1 VIVRSRRRYIELVA
15 KKNKKRLDGNG
26 FHGSL
31 SDGESQE
38 LLELEDLLP
47 MEALETFHLLA
58 LREAYDAQRSGED
71 STDGIRDTGAGDEA
85 LTPNRRQR
93 GRTNPFR
100 ILSGGGRERRRR
112 ATLSNELQNEVSGR
126 APEVRPPMQSPRR
139 QESGVNLPQHNSLSL
154 LEAMTLRL
162 GKKVYFILWKLHDAT
177 VNLVFLGTKGKTPL
191 AHASLRSSGT
201 IRSFGKAKRD
211 FFFDVC
217 QFDMFHRD
225 DRVMFLRSPESESLS
240 EDEESDS
247 DTSLDG
253 DATVASTLSID
264 DSVVGA
270 PDLVTSSRFLALP
283 PRGVVCRLAAGKDL
297 GKLTLSLSAHPAT
310 LVWTTALFDSFS
322 EFLSVRTAE
331 EQDDLALVIQN
342 AATPL
347 ARKAQLAL
355 LSPASVSLHLNVSAP
370 KIWVPISSQDSPGS
384 LFLDA
389 GTVKVASVKDEGD
402 TYMQWD
408 VQSRDIRVNFI
419 RGRSLRFS
427 NDDVFLS
434 RMIETANRAET
445 AIIRPV
451 HLSIEARNKVVYDSD
466 GFNLQEGEPAVSG
479 LARGVDVV
487 MSPISLN
494 LVDAEVLA
502 RVFGKWYGRIV
513 TRVRRRS
520 LANSV
525 ADQEIRES
533 QSTRN
538 DKTPRFDHNLI
549 PRVLTMNISRLEVAL
564 EGHSKS
570 FTSVDDRSVTSQ
582 DSYHEVAPAKRTYII
597 DVDGIAIRQCMKGQ
611 IKRTLFFVMDASI
624 ARLRDGSGYSPLK
637 GQREVSDAQY
647 AILSRASDIRDDS
660 SQPTE
665 ILRVSLVHNGHEHLD
680 EVEIDVESV
689 ILRVTPT
696 TLKDCAKAFRR
707 IAEFAQ
713 LVTREMERKV
723 HEEGRKARR
732 LDRQGKS
739 LLSAGPEHRVSRQ
752 SHHPTFQPSQR
763 LI

>member
-1 VIVRSRRRYIELVA
+1 VIVQSRRRYIELVA
-15 KKNKKRLDGNG
+15 KKNKKPLEGNG

-31 SDGESQE
+31 SDIESQE

-58 LREAYDAQRSGED
+58 LRGAYDAQQSGD
-71 STDGIRDTGAGDEA
+71 VLNDGIRATGIAGAGGDA
-85 LTPNRRQR
+85 LTPNRRPR

-100 ILSGGGRERRRR
+100 ILGGGGRERRRR
-112 ATLSNELQNEVSGR
+112 APYNDLPSDMTMNP
-126 APEVRPPMQSPRR
+126 PEVRPPALSPRP
-139 QESGVNLPQHNSLSL
+139 QESGMVNLPQQNSLSL

-177 VNLVFLGTKGKTPL
+177 VNLVFLGTKGKIPL

-211 FFFDVC
+211 FSFDVC

-225 DRVMFLRSPESESLS
+225 DRVMFLRSPENESLS
-240 EDEESDS
+240 EDDESGS
-247 DTSLDG
+247 DTSVDG
-253 DATVASTLSID
+253 DATVASTLSIE
-264 DSVVGA
+264 DSVIGA
-270 PDLVTSSRFLALP
+270 PDLVTSSRFLPLP
-283 PRGVVCRLAAGKDL
+283 PRGIVCRLAAGKDL
-297 GKLTLSLSAHPAT
+297 GKLTFSLSAHPAT

-322 EFLSVRTAE
+322 EFMSVRTAE

-370 KIWVPISSQDSPGS
+370 KIWVPISSQDSAGS

-389 GTVKVASVKDEGD
+389 GTVKIASVKEEGETD
-402 TYMQWD
+402 MQWD
-408 VQSRDIRVNFI
+408 IQSRDIRVNFI
-419 RGRSLRFS
+419 RGRSLKFP

-434 RMIETANRAET
+434 RMIETTHRAET
-445 AIIRPV
+445 SIIRPV
-451 HLSIEARNKVVYDSD
+451 HLSIEARNRVVYDSD
-466 GFNLQEGEPAVSG
+466 GFFLQDGEPAVSG
-479 LARGVDVV
+479 LARGVDIV

-520 LANSV
+520 LASSV
-525 ADQEIRES
+525 ADHKMRDS
-533 QSTRN
+533 QSR
-538 DKTPRFDHNLI
+538 KIGRKPHFEHNFI
-549 PRVLTMNISRLEVAL
+549 PRVLTLNISSLEVAL

-570 FTSVDDRSVTSQ
+570 FTGATDDRSLASQ

-597 DVDGIAIRQCMKGQ
+597 DVDGIAIRQCMRGQ
-611 IKRTLFFVMDASI
+611 VKRTFLFVMDASI
-624 ARLRDGSGYSPLK
+624 ARLRDGSVYSPLK

-647 AILSRASDIRDDS
+647 AILSRASDIHDDS
-660 SQPTE
+660 SQPNE
-665 ILRVSLVHNGHEHLD
+665 ILRVSLMHNGSEHLD
-680 EVEIDVESV
+680 EVEIDIDSV

-707 IAEFAQ
+707 VAEFAQ

-732 LDRQGKS
+732 LDRQGT
-739 LLSAGPEHRVSRQ
+739 G
-752 SHHPTFQPSQR
+752 
-763 LI
+763 